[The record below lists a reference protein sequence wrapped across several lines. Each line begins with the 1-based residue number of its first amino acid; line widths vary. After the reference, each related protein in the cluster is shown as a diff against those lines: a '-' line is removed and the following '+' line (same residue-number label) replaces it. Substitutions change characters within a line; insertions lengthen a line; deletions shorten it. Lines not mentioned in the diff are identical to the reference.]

1 MGSEMCIRD
10 SVHAE
15 DGNTTTE
22 MLEIVVPEEV
32 QPQEPATRNDEVRE
46 MLSEKSRESTVVST
60 LPSPQTRLD
69 LAIENNP
76 ALQVASS
83 HGKTAKRIIENTW
96 DLKILDEMCRR
107 EFEGKKRPKVL
118 EHIHA
123 QTDIVRQAAKE
134 DDEPVVVEAEVV
146 EAEVAPNDDIIEVE
160 L

>member
-1 MGSEMCIRD
+1 M
-10 SVHAE
+10 
-15 DGNTTTE
+15 
-22 MLEIVVPEEV
+22 
-32 QPQEPATRNDEVRE
+32 
-46 MLSEKSRESTVVST
+46 
-60 LPSPQTRLD
+60 
-69 LAIENNP
+69 
-76 ALQVASS
+76 QVASS